1 MTVARDVLES
11 LPQSL
16 YRSLPWAAH
25 TIDSCVKIVAE
36 ARRTNNPRRVRAWID
51 FERATPSGEEILGC
65 LDNVLHQMTLPGESF
80 ADRIR
85 FANKIRQEAVTYLR
99 SSGAM
104 ASAQS
109 TTDPQATALA
119 DGLLAAL
126 RLHDPELAEHS
137 EITAELATRLAVSM
151 GLDAEIVARVT
162 LTARL
167 HDIGKMRIPRSI
179 TSKPMPLTAA
189 ERAEVQSY
197 PKYGADTL
205 AAMPALAD
213 IAALVRAQRESFDG
227 SGYPA
232 GTAREE
238 IPIESRIVAVAD
250 AFHTMTLARP
260 YRQARS
266 TNDAMEGVVAGRG
279 TQFDPAVVDA
289 FAALLSYR
297 PRIARSA

>member
-1 MTVARDVLES
+1 MPDTAFALISEDEMTVARDVLES

-151 GLDAEIVARVT
+151 
-162 LTARL
+162 
-167 HDIGKMRIPRSI
+167 RIPRSI

>member
-65 LDNVLHQMTLPGESF
+65 LDNVLHQMTLPGEAF
-80 ADRIR
+80 ADRVR
-85 FANKIRQEAVTYLR
+85 FANKIRQEAVNYLR
-99 SSGAM
+99 SEGAM

-109 TTDPQATALA
+109 TLDPQAASLA

-126 RLHDPELAEHS
+126 RLHDPELADHC

-151 GLDAEIVARVT
+151 GLDAATVARVT
-162 LTARL
+162 LAARL

-179 TSKPMPLTAA
+179 TGKPMPLTAA

-197 PKYGADTL
+197 PKHGADTL
-205 AAMPALAD
+205 GAMPALAH
-213 IAALVRAQRESFDG
+213 IAAIVGAQREWFDG
-227 SGYPA
+227 RGYPA
-232 GTAREE
+232 GTVREE
-238 IPIESRIVAVAD
+238 IPLEARIVAIAD

-260 YRQARS
+260 YRKARS
-266 TNDAMEGVVAGRG
+266 TNEAMEDVVAGSG

-289 FAALLSYR
+289 FAAMLSYR